1 MLKCN
6 CMPVGVPLH
15 ILLAVFLSLWMV
27 FCLGT
32 TPPAHAGTDDISAVI
47 EGFVSKQ
54 FPDAGSHFWVV
65 NGVQWQETNEL
76 VVDFNTVVFN
86 AAEQTSAENR
96 YLLLIV
102 SGKLAGA
109 QRIPLHDAVTC
120 QPEQS

>member
-1 MLKCN
+1 M
-6 CMPVGVPLH
+6 
-15 ILLAVFLSLWMV
+15 LLAAFLSLWTV
-27 FCLGT
+27 FGLGT
-32 TPPAHAGTDDISAVI
+32 TPPAHAGTDDVSTVI

-65 NGVQWQETNEL
+65 NGIQWQETNEL
-76 VVDFNTVVFN
+76 VVDVNTVVFN
-86 AAEQTSAENR
+86 AAEQTSTENR